1 VQEELQKIDTAP
13 IDALLEMHR
22 EQEQLKGLLAK
33 AEGTKGK
40 VAEAVYARVRK
51 DYEGR
56 LEALEGK
63 ARPLREK
70 AKAEQARLQPLHE
83 RVRKAQEDARLDVEE
98 LKFRHEVGELKEDE
112 FAKRRTAL
120 EETLAQ
126 RERDFQAADALAQRF
141 VSVVGAAPLG
151 PPPAADAAPEPPTA
165 PRMKAPE
172 AQVPPPLPS
181 GAPPPLPSA
190 GLPQE
195 DPTVAA
201 ARGKAQTEPQTIPGG
216 VIEGTVMA
224 KFATLVSLDGN
235 PPQEYRLGPRTSLGR
250 VRENEISI
258 QKPSVSRKHAV
269 IALMPEGY
277 VITDL
282 DSGNGTFVND
292 ERVKTRKLQ
301 DGDKVR
307 LGDRAFVFKLTG
319 R

>member
-1 VQEELQKIDTAP
+1 MQEALQRIDTAP
-13 IDALLEMHR
+13 IDALLEIQK

-33 AEGTKGK
+33 AEGTRGK
-40 VAEAVYARVRK
+40 VAEAVYTRVRQ
-51 DYEGR
+51 DYEAR
-56 LEALEGK
+56 LEALEAK

-70 AKAEQARLQPLHE
+70 ARAEQAKLRPLHE
-83 RVRKAQEDARLDVEE
+83 GFRKAQEDARLDVEE

-120 EETLAQ
+120 EEGLAQ
-126 RERDFQAADALAQRF
+126 KDRDFQAADALAQRF
-141 VSVVGAAPLG
+141 ASVVGAAPPAG
-151 PPPAADAAPEPPTA
+151 SPPPGGGVPEPPTA
-165 PRMKAPE
+165 PRMKAPG
-172 AQVPPPLPS
+172 VP
-181 GAPPPLPSA
+181 APPPLPSA
-190 GLPQE
+190 ALPE

-201 ARGKAQTEPQTIPGG
+201 ARGRAPTEPQTIPGG

-224 KFATLVSLDGN
+224 KFAILVTTDAN

-258 QKPSVSRKHAV
+258 PKPSVSRKHAV
-269 IALMPEGY
+269 IALTPEGY

-301 DGDKVR
+301 DGDRVR
-307 LGDRAFVFKLTG
+307 LGDRAFVFRQSG

>member
-1 VQEELQKIDTAP
+1 MQEDLQKIDTAP
-13 IDALLEMHR
+13 IDALLEIHK

-51 DYEGR
+51 DYEAR
-56 LEALEGK
+56 LEALDAK

-70 AKAEQARLQPLHE
+70 ARAEQARLQPLHD
-83 RVRKAQEDARLDVEE
+83 RLRKAQEDARLDVEE
-98 LKFRHEVGELKEDE
+98 LKFRHEVGELKEEE

-120 EETLAQ
+120 DEGLAQ
-126 RERDFQAADALAQRF
+126 KDRDFQTADALAQRF
-141 VSVVGAAPLG
+141 ASVVGAAVPG
-151 PPPAADAAPEPPTA
+151 APPPSAGAPEPPTA
-165 PRMKAPE
+165 PRMKAPAE
-172 AQVPPPLPS
+172 PVPPPLPS
-181 GAPPPLPSA
+181 G

-201 ARGKAQTEPQTIPGG
+201 ARGRATTEPQTIPGG

-224 KFATLVSLDGN
+224 KFATLVSLEGN

-250 VRENEISI
+250 VRENDISI

-269 IALMPEGY
+269 IALTPEGY

-292 ERVKTRKLQ
+292 EKVKTRKLQ
-301 DGDKVR
+301 DGDRVR
-307 LGDRAFVFKLTG
+307 LGDRGFVFKLSG